1 MSKEIQELQTTLR
14 SDMQKA
20 KDFQQRQANGESFD
34 FKETIVPFVNEVQ
47 QRTEEWKE
55 LVHQFVRAEPMQT
68 LNATQVEHTYENMY
82 VIPTES
88 FQKTMREQRF
98 IERIQAVF
106 YVLDLVEEEMQT
118 ASER

>member
-1 MSKEIQELQTTLR
+1 MNQEIQALQTKLR
-14 SDMQKA
+14 NDMQKA
-20 KDFQQRQANGESFD
+20 KDFQHRQANGQSFD

-55 LVHQFVRAEPMQT
+55 LVHQFVQVETMQT

-98 IERIQAVF
+98 IERIQAVY
-106 YVLDLVEEEMQT
+106 YVLDLVEEEMQN
-118 ASER
+118 SK